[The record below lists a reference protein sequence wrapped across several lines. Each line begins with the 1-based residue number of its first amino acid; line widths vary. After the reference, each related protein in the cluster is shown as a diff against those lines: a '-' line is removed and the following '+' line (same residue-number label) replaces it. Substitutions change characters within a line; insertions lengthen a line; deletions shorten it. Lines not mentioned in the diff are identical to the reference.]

1 MLFGYHVRLAYRS
14 LIRDR
19 AFSSAMV
26 LCLALAA
33 SIWGAAAAHYLR
45 LHERPRLLSL
55 HAHAVQAARP
65 GAAFAG
71 TTLLPG
77 DWRRQAM
84 KLSWPEFLAV
94 KAAAHVPVSGTYRA
108 WFLVSEGE
116 RGVRRQGRFV
126 DTVLWQL
133 FPRALAFG
141 QAWTARDEEIG
152 AQVVILS
159 RALNRRVFG
168 GGNSVGRQM
177 MIEGRPF
184 TVVGVLAEPQPFT
197 PLWDMSALGGDE
209 DQLLLPTALV
219 PKLQVRPEFF
229 TPHGP
234 VGRTFEELLSSTAPI
249 VSVWANV
256 APAARE
262 ALAQRLEAVPIAGS
276 LRLSSAQEVFATF
289 PRPPDAAGFF
299 TLLCALVLIMGG
311 FSTTRLLFA
320 KCVARQREIGV
331 HRALGASRSS
341 LFFRTMIEST
351 MVSGAGAVLSL
362 PLLLLLLWFFNFR
375 HLTND
380 IPLVMTSRLLLAAT
394 LPSFCVGVLAGLYP
408 AWRVTRA
415 RPTLYLSRV

>member
-1 MLFGYHVRLAYRS
+1 LLIGYHVRLAYRS

-19 AFSSAMV
+19 AFSTAMV

-45 LHERPRLLSL
+45 LHERPRPLSP
-55 HAHAVQAARP
+55 HAHAVQAART

-84 KLSWPEFLAV
+84 KLSWPEFLSV
-94 KAAAHVPVSGTYRA
+94 KAAANVPISGNYRA
-108 WFLVSEGE
+108 WFLVKEGE
-116 RGVRRQGRFV
+116 QGLRRQGRFV

-133 FPRALAFG
+133 FPRAFAFG
-141 QAWTARDEEIG
+141 QAWSSRDERLG
-152 AQVVILS
+152 TQVVVLS

-168 GGNSVGRQM
+168 GGNSVGRQLT
-177 MIEGRPF
+177 IEGRPF
-184 TVVGVLAEPQPFT
+184 TVVGVLAAPQPFT
-197 PLWDMSALGGDE
+197 PVWDMSSLGGDE
-209 DQLLLPTALV
+209 DQLLLPMALV

-229 TPHGP
+229 SPQAP
-234 VGRTFEELLSSTAPI
+234 VGRSFEDLLASSAPL

-262 ALAQRLEAVPIAGS
+262 TLAQELAAVPIAG
-276 LRLSSAQEVFATF
+276 RLHVSSAHEVFASF

-299 TLLCALVLIMGG
+299 ALLCALVLIMGG

-320 KCVARQREIGV
+320 KCVARHREIGV

-341 LFFRTMIEST
+341 LFLRTMIESA
-351 MVSGAGAVLSL
+351 MVSGAGALLSL
-362 PLLLLLLWFFNFR
+362 PLLLALLWFFNFR

-380 IPLVMTSRLLLAAT
+380 IPLMMTPSLLLTAT
-394 LPSFCVGVLAGLYP
+394 VPSFCVGVLAGLYP
-408 AWRVTRA
+408 AWRVARA